1 MSNLNSKV
9 LNKDIYLRLKKSSW
23 DNFFAVMNDRTVSM
37 RRINRNAVMKLQ
49 QSLQFLENQYR
60 GISEQDQLIFK
71 IVKFLKESD
80 IVAVSILH
88 DTLEEVSKE
97 KLKEVSNNGK
107 DTG

>member
-1 MSNLNSKV
+1 
-9 LNKDIYLRLKKSSW
+9 
-23 DNFFAVMNDRTVSM
+23 
-37 RRINRNAVMKLQ
+37 MKLQ